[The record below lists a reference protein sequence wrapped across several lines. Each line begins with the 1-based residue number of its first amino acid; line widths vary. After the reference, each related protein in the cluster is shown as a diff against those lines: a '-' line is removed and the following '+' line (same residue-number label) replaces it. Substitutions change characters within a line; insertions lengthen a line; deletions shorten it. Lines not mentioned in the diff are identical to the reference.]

1 MQNAR
6 EYAERIYKLSKKV
19 YWEVVKVRQKITES
33 YNQMIDAKQALQ
45 EALKKSW
52 TRSVKNFASFLFV
65 RIFFSLFFG
74 MYVYG

>member
-1 MQNAR
+1 MTKHSEFDMNLQASPIEQSMQNAR

-45 EALKKSW
+45 EALKKS
-52 TRSVKNFASFLFV
+52 
-65 RIFFSLFFG
+65 
-74 MYVYG
+74 

>member
-45 EALKKSW
+45 EALKKSL